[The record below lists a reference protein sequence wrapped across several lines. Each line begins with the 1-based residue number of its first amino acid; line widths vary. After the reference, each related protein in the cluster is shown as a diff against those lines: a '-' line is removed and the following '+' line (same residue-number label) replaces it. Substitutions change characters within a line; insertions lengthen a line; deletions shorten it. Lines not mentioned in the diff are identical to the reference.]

1 MNKGVYGLPKSR
13 TYESGYKVY
22 TALIN
27 QVSTDPPTAIV
38 LENTIGPIWWS
49 YISTGK
55 YQINSDRLFPINKT
69 YIDSKTIFNS
79 QWDKNIFPTIEESN
93 QPNYLVITNWDYTT
107 PSEADG
113 IDKAIIEIRVY
124 L

>member
-55 YQINSDRLFPINKT
+55 YQINSDRLFPIKLGLYNTIRSWWNRQSNNRNKS
-69 YIDSKTIFNS
+69 ISINS
-79 QWDKNIFPTIEESN
+79 NNIK
-93 QPNYLVITNWDYTT
+93 YLY
-107 PSEADG
+107 
-113 IDKAIIEIRVY
+113 K
-124 L
+124 